1 MIPLEAPPGAWVL
14 PPWEVLGGILAGVAA
29 LVTALVGGAKVV
41 AELRELRHQAA
52 STAADAA
59 AVLAQQ
65 HPNHGGSMRD
75 ALDRVE
81 ALTQQNATELAAMR
95 DDVADMRSAIRR
107 HDREL
112 GRANDLAAG
121 AAARAT
127 QAERRYDEQLSDHS
141 VRIHRLETEPRK
153 ENPS

>member
-29 LVTALVGGAKVV
+29 LVTALGGGIKVLG
-41 AELRELRHQAA
+41 ELREVRRQTDQA
-52 STAADAA
+52 AADAA

-65 HPNHGGSMRD
+65 RPNHGGSMRD
-75 ALDRVE
+75 ALNRVE
-81 ALTQQNATELAAMR
+81 ALTQQNAAELAAMR

-112 GRANDLAAG
+112 ARANDLAAG

-141 VRIHRLETEPRK
+141 IRLHRLETESRK
-153 ENPS
+153 ESPS

>member
-1 MIPLEAPPGAWVL
+1 MIPLEAPPGAWLV
-14 PPWEVLGGILAGVAA
+14 PPWEVVGGILAGVAA
-29 LVTALVGGAKVV
+29 LVTAIAGGAKVMG
-41 AELRELRHQAA
+41 ELREVRRQTDRA
-52 STAADAA
+52 AADAA

-65 HPNHGGSMRD
+65 RPDHGSSMRD
-75 ALDRVE
+75 ALNRVE
-81 ALTQQNATELAAMR
+81 ALTQQNATELAALR
-95 DDVADMRSAIRR
+95 DDVADVRTSIKR

-141 VRIHRLETEPRK
+141 IRLHHLEAASRK

>member
-14 PPWEVLGGILAGVAA
+14 PPWEVLGGILAGMAA
-29 LVTALVGGAKVV
+29 LVTAIAGGAKIMG
-41 AELRELRHQAA
+41 ELREVRHRTDQA
-52 STAADAA
+52 AADAA

-65 HPNHGGSMRD
+65 RPNHGGSMRD
-75 ALDRVE
+75 ALNRVE

-112 GRANDLAAG
+112 ARANDLAAG

-141 VRIHRLETEPRK
+141 IRLHRLETE
-153 ENPS
+153 S

>member
-1 MIPLEAPPGAWVL
+1 ML
-14 PPWEVLGGILAGVAA
+14 PPWEVLGGILAGMAA

-81 ALTQQNATELAAMR
+81 ALTQQNATELAALRGDM
-95 DDVADMRSAIRR
+95 ADMRATVRR

-112 GRANDLAAG
+112 GRANDLAAN